1 MIKGLLRSSFGSQP
15 AAGRRSGL
23 PRNDI
28 LVMKEPIISI
38 SGIRG
43 ILGESLTSDNIIK
56 FSKAFASYTG
66 HKRIV
71 IGRDGRLYGDIIEK
85 IVESTLLLSGCEV
98 INLGMVPTPTIA
110 LAVEALKANGGISI
124 TASHNPQV
132 WNGMKF
138 INSKGIF
145 LDAVENKK
153 FLKHVKKGKS
163 KNPEHVKQI
172 EYYPG
177 FDDYH
182 ISRVLNIT
190 SVNVSKIRRR
200 KFRAVVDC
208 VNASG
213 SFIIPKLLE
222 KLGCDVIEVDCDG
235 TGVFGRL
242 PEPVPEN
249 LKKTTVAVKRYK
261 ADIGIVVDPDADR
274 LVLITENGEPFI
286 EENTIVTAIRHVLK
300 NVPKNERIAVV
311 NLSTTR
317 AADDVVK
324 KLGGKLCKSPVGEI
338 NVIKKMKRFK
348 AIAGGEGSGGVI
360 VPEVHYGRDSL
371 VGIAVILSELADF
384 GGSVSQYKKT
394 LPEYYILK
402 TKFELKSVNPDKIFR
417 YIKKKYRA
425 FPMNEEDGLRI
436 DFETSWVNF
445 RKSNTEPIMRIIT
458 EGKTLSAAKMIQ
470 NEILS
475 QIKTL

>member
-1 MIKGLLRSSFGSQP
+1 
-15 AAGRRSGL
+15 
-23 PRNDI
+23 
-28 LVMKEPIISI
+28 MKEPIISI

-43 ILGESLTSDNIIK
+43 ILGESLTSANIIK
-56 FSKAFASYTG
+56 FTKAFAAYTSQR
-66 HKRIV
+66 RIV

-85 IVESTLLLSGCEV
+85 IVESTLLLSSCEV

-110 LAVEALKANGGISI
+110 LAVETLKANGGISI

-138 INSKGIF
+138 INSRGIF
-145 LDAVENKK
+145 LDAEENKK
-153 FLKHVKKGKS
+153 FLMHVREDKGKS
-163 KNPEHVKQI
+163 PDHIKQI

-177 FDDYH
+177 FGDYH
-182 ISRVLNIT
+182 ISRVLNIP
-190 SVNVSKIRRR
+190 SVNVRKIRKRN
-200 KFRAVVDC
+200 FRVVVDC

-213 SFIIPKLLE
+213 SFIIPKLLDR
-222 KLGCDVIEVDCDG
+222 LGCDVIEVDCDG

-249 LKKTTVAVKRYK
+249 LKKTALAVKKHK

-274 LVLITENGEPFI
+274 LVLITEKGEPFI
-286 EENTIVTAIRHVLK
+286 EENTVVTAIRHVLK
-300 NVPKNERIAVV
+300 NTPKNKRVAVV

-324 KLGGKLCKSPVGEI
+324 ELGGKLYKSPVGEI
-338 NVIKKMKRFK
+338 NVIKKMKRYK
-348 AIAGGEGSGGVI
+348 AKAGGEGSGGVI
-360 VPEVHYGRDSL
+360 VPEVHFGRDSL

-384 GGSVSQYKKT
+384 GGRVSQYKKT

-402 TKFELKSVNPDKIFR
+402 TKFELKSINPEKILH
-417 YIKKKYRA
+417 YIKKKYKG

-436 DFETSWVNF
+436 DFPENPGWVNF
-445 RKSNTEPIMRIIT
+445 RKSNTEQIMRMIT
-458 EGKTLSAAKMIQ
+458 EGKSLREAKSLQ
-470 NEILS
+470 GKILS
-475 QIKTL
+475 EIKSI